1 MYSAQQALIDEIKT
15 MVDVV
20 DNVDV
25 PVFKMVSTG
34 SVIDALNDQE
44 LQATLPACAVAPIK
58 NPQQDNAP
66 QSISGDF
73 EIVTQCYAITV
84 IIPAESDV
92 SSHENTEAVGGALMQ
107 RVIEMVNF
115 YRPTGFNDC
124 FSVISGYDP
133 APAIAT
139 DKAMAAFTRAVKIMQ
154 VIRK

>member
-1 MYSAQQALIDEIKT
+1 MHTAQQLLIDKIKT
-15 MVDVV
+15 IVDVIDDV
-20 DNVDV
+20 DA
-25 PVFKMVSTG
+25 PVFNMVSTG

-44 LQATLPACAVAPIK
+44 LQTILPACAVAPIK
-58 NPQQDNAP
+58 NPKQDNSE
-66 QSISGDF
+66 QSLSGDF
-73 EIVTQCYAITV
+73 EIIVQCYAITV

-92 SSHENTEAVGGALMQ
+92 SSHEVTEAVGGALIQ

-124 FSVISGYDP
+124 FSLIHGYDP

-154 VIRK
+154 VI